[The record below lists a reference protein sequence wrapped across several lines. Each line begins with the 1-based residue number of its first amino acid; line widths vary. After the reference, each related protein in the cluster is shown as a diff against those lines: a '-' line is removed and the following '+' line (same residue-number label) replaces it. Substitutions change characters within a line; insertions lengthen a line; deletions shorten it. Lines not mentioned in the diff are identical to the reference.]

1 MDLLFLSRLQFGLT
15 IAFHYIYPP
24 MSIGLGLILVVM
36 EALWLRT
43 GRELYHRMAHF
54 WTKIFGLTFA
64 LGVATGIVMEF
75 QFGTN
80 WASYSRFVGDVFG
93 SALAAE
99 GIFAFFLESGFLAV
113 LLFGW
118 DKVSRRMHFVATCAV
133 AFGATFSALWIVVA
147 NSWQQTPAGSH
158 IVGEG
163 VSARAEVTDFWAV
176 VFNPSS
182 MDRLS
187 HMLCGAWQAG
197 AFLVLSVSAYYLL
210 RRRHEE
216 FARASIKIAIVVAG
230 LASMLQ
236 LVTGHGSAV
245 TVAKYQPA
253 KLAAYE
259 AHYPESAPGTLW
271 LFGLPDT
278 EGERVRFGLGL
289 PGMLSFLIHG
299 NTTTPVPGLRAFPP
313 QDRPPVKVV
322 FQSYHVMVVLGMAL
336 IGISLLGL
344 LGWWRGFLFRSRWL
358 LWAFVFAVLGP
369 QFANQLGWLSAEVGR
384 QPWIVYGLLRTPDGL
399 SRVVTAGMV
408 LTSLIL
414 FTLVYLLLLVLFLF
428 LLDRK
433 IKHGPDDLVHG
444 TDGPRDPGRGTA
456 GPNDL
461 ESGTGGHRA

>member
-15 IAFHYIYPP
+15 IAFHYVFPP
-24 MSIGLGLILVVM
+24 MSIGLGMILVVM

-43 GRELYHRMAHF
+43 GRELYHRMARF
-54 WTKIFGLTFA
+54 WVKVFGLIFA
-64 LGVATGIVMEF
+64 IGVATGIVMEF

-118 DKVSRRMHFVATCAV
+118 DKVSKRMHFFATCAV
-133 AFGATFSALWIVVA
+133 AFGATFSAVWIVVA
-147 NSWQQTPAGSH
+147 NSWQQTPAGFH

-163 VSARAEVTDFWAV
+163 AAARAEVTDFWAV

-187 HMLCGAWQAG
+187 HVLCGAWQAG

-216 FARASIKIAIVVAG
+216 FARASMKIGLVVAVA
-230 LASMLQ
+230 ASLLQ

-259 AHYPESAPGTLW
+259 AHYPKSAPGTLW
-271 LFGLPDT
+271 LFGVPDN

-289 PGMLSFLIHG
+289 PGMLSFLVHG
-299 NTTTPVPGLRAFPP
+299 DTKAPVAGLRAFPP
-313 QDRPPVKVV
+313 QDRPPVGVV
-322 FQSYHVMVVLGMAL
+322 FQSYHLMVAIGMAL
-336 IGISLLGL
+336 IGVCLLGL
-344 LGWWRGFLFRSRWL
+344 LGWWRGFLFRTRWL
-358 LWAFVFAVLGP
+358 LWAFVFAVVGP

-384 QPWIVYGLLRTPDGL
+384 QPWIVYGLLRTQDGL

-408 LTSLIL
+408 LTSLVL
-414 FTLVYLLLLVLFLF
+414 FSLIYLLLLVLFLF

-433 IKHGPDDLVHG
+433 IRQGPDE
-444 TDGPRDPGRGTA
+444 PQS
-456 GPNDL
+456 
-461 ESGTGGHRA
+461 ETGGHRA